1 MLWIGTIMVFVA
13 LISSAV
19 TMYHVSSLPADSWK
33 YMQVENRWANW
44 PKKPCYSKENIEL
57 LIKGPKYEHTKKT
70 YIASI
75 KSQFIWLTR

>member
-1 MLWIGTIMVFVA
+1 
-13 LISSAV
+13 
-19 TMYHVSSLPADSWK
+19 MYHVSRLPADSWK

-44 PKKPCYSKENIEL
+44 PEKTCYTKQNIEL
-57 LIKGPKYEHTKKT
+57 LIKGPKNEQPKKT